1 MSRMSS
7 EEIEIRIW
15 AFIVVI
21 LSTMLF
27 VIALGVLWA
36 VAFEEQK
43 MELAP
48 IDSIFLEILKA
59 VAYMSIGTLRM
70 NRDTFRRRAVEPRCC
85 CGAGGTYVLAALVD
99 LVAMLREPVAKGL
112 PEGVIEKHD
121 FVVAIDDR

>member
-1 MSRMSS
+1 MARMTS

-36 VAFEEQK
+36 VAFEEQN

-48 IDSIFLEILKA
+48 IDNIFLEILKA
-59 VAYMSIGTLRM
+59 VAYMSIGTLGGIAGRKIGK
-70 NRDTFRRRAVEPRCC
+70 VE
-85 CGAGGTYVLAALVD
+85 A
-99 LVAMLREPVAKGL
+99 
-112 PEGVIEKHD
+112 EKEND
-121 FVVAIDDR
+121 GQPT